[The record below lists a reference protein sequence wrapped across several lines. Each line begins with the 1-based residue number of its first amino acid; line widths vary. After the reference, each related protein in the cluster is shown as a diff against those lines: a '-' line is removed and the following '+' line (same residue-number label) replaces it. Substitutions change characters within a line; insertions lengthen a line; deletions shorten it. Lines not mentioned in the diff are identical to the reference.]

1 MQIRVNGKAHEV
13 SATTLAALLAELD
26 YQDKL
31 VATAVNQSFVRAVD
45 RLTTPLNPGD
55 AVEILVPRQGG

>member
-13 SATTLAALLAELD
+13 AATTLAALLAELD

-31 VATAVNQSFVRAVD
+31 VATAVNQSFIRAVD
-45 RLTTPLNPGD
+45 RPSTPLNPGD

>member
-31 VATAVNQSFVRAVD
+31 VATAVNQSFVRAAD
-45 RLTTPLNPGD
+45 RPTTPLNPGD

>member
-26 YQDKL
+26 YQD
-31 VATAVNQSFVRAVD
+31 NSS
-45 RLTTPLNPGD
+45 P
-55 AVEILVPRQGG
+55 PR